1 MSASF
6 RPSFWEELRRRRV
19 VRAIAVYGI
28 VAWVVVQVADVF
40 FPALRMPDWTV
51 TLVAVLAVVGFPVT
65 VGVAWVF
72 DRTPEGLQRTEPV
85 DGEVPSAGGDSHHPD
100 VSGPTRTATPAHKL
114 DRRLLSALAL
124 GVLVGVVVVGAGFW
138 ITGRLHGLGEP
149 ERPATA
155 SGEGKGA
162 VAVLPFET
170 KGEANPTFTDG
181 IHSDVLT
188 RLSGVSGLD
197 VIARSSVLRYRG
209 GERSAREI
217 ADELGAGWIL
227 GGEVHQVGD
236 RVRVFARLVDAP
248 RDRQVWAEAYSREL
262 TAANLFEIQRQITRQ
277 IVAALET
284 QLTPRELAAVQ
295 RPVTEN
301 LDAWRLYNQGRGL
314 LVDRTE
320 ERMRRAAAFFGQ
332 AIDMDPDYAAAWAGL
347 ADALVY
353 LETFGYPLPTESM
366 DAERVAERA
375 LELDPELA
383 EAHFALAN
391 LAHARRNNGEAIRRA
406 ERAIALRPSYSDA
419 YNLLSWIHK
428 QHGRPDAAL
437 ETANRAVDLNPL
449 GPAFLSNLSL
459 AYLAM
464 GEEDNAAREAMR
476 IRELSPEFTT
486 GAFLE
491 ALARY
496 HQGRYQEA
504 AALVDG
510 LEVAWTPAGPDALRA
525 LSAVALGNTAAAR
538 PTLAAL
544 EREGHAF
551 SAALVRAALGETDA
565 AVDAIARIDRWDYW
579 STFAVRYFFPEVLAP
594 LRSDPRYESILR
606 GVDGS
611 WGAPGVSRAVGLSF
625 ARGRDDGHRIQM
637 VNELPTPEPSPRALL
652 SAPAYASALS
662 ASVGSIRSARIVG
675 IRAARRHT
683 PAITTR

>member
-1 MSASF
+1 MSDPF

-19 VRAIAVYGI
+19 VRAIVVYGI

-65 VGVAWVF
+65 VGLAWIF
-72 DRTPEGLQRTEPV
+72 DRTPEGIQRTEPA
-85 DGEVPSAGGDSHHPD
+85 DMEVPGAGDDPRRPD
-100 VSGPTRTATPAHKL
+100 VSGPTRPPSPARGL
-114 DRRLLSALAL
+114 DQRFLSALAL

-138 ITGRLHGLGEP
+138 ITGRLHGFGGP
-149 ERPATA
+149 EGSAAA
-155 SGEGKGA
+155 SGQGKDV
-162 VAVLPFET
+162 VAVLPFEAR
-170 KGEANPTFTDG
+170 GDANPTFTDG

-188 RLSGVSGLD
+188 RLSEVSGLN
-197 VIARSSVLRYRG
+197 VIARNSVLRYRG

-217 ADELGAGWIL
+217 ASELGAGWIM

-236 RVRVFARLVDAP
+236 RVRVYARLVDAP

-284 QLTPRELAAVQ
+284 RLTPRELAAAQ
-295 RPVTEN
+295 RPVTED

-320 ERMRRAAAFFGQ
+320 ERMRRAADFFRR
-332 AIDMDPDYAAAWAGL
+332 AIDADPDYPAAWAGL

-353 LETFGYPLPTESM
+353 LETFGYPLPPASM
-366 DAERVAERA
+366 DAERAAERA

-391 LAHARRNNGEAIRRA
+391 LAHARRNNGEAVRRA
-406 ERAIALRPSYSDA
+406 ERAIDHRPSYSDA

-428 QHGRPDAAL
+428 LHGRPEAAL
-437 ETANRAVDLNPL
+437 KTASRAVDLNPL

-459 AYLAM
+459 AYLALE
-464 GEEDNAAREAMR
+464 EEDSAAREAMR
-476 IRELSPEFTT
+476 IRELNPDFTT

-496 HQGRYQEA
+496 HQGRYREA

-510 LEVAWTPAGPDALRA
+510 LEVAWAPAGPDALRA
-525 LSAVALGNTAAAR
+525 VSAVAVGDTAAAR
-538 PTLAAL
+538 PTVAAL
-544 EREGHAF
+544 ERAGHSF
-551 SAALVRAALGETDA
+551 SAALVRAALGETDT
-565 AVDAIARIDRWDYW
+565 AVDAIARIDRWEYW
-579 STFAVRYFFPEVLAP
+579 PTFAVRYFFPEVLDP
-594 LRSDPRYESILR
+594 LRADPRYEAILR
-606 GVDGS
+606 GVDRS
-611 WGAPGVSRAVGLSF
+611 WGAAAV
-625 ARGRDDGHRIQM
+625 
-637 VNELPTPEPSPRALL
+637 VP
-652 SAPAYASALS
+652 
-662 ASVGSIRSARIVG
+662 
-675 IRAARRHT
+675 
-683 PAITTR
+683 